1 MIAEGVLQ
9 FLAAGNRDCS
19 LFGVI
24 FRSKRALSS
33 LRIYRRDR
41 LAYLLDFCPW
51 TGCRGHS
58 GKFCRYCIYY
68 ACFRIGSTVR
78 KCPVTLFL
86 IAGIFPEVP
95 GIGIYRTIYYSL
107 LENNKLSLHY
117 GRETLGVAIAMV
129 LGIILVFEI
138 PQKTINGIF
147 QKNKNKI
154 NDR

>member
-68 ACFRIGSTVR
+68 ACFQNREYGEKMSGYFISYSRNFSRG
-78 KCPVTLFL
+78 
-86 IAGIFPEVP
+86 AGN
-95 GIGIYRTIYYSL
+95 RHLQNNL
-107 LENNKLSLHY
+107 LQPSGK
-117 GRETLGVAIAMV
+117 
-129 LGIILVFEI
+129 
-138 PQKTINGIF
+138 
-147 QKNKNKI
+147 
-154 NDR
+154 